1 MFASE
6 KKLAYVAWVAICLI
20 WGTTYLAIKICLET
34 IPPALMGGIRFVLA
48 AALLGG
54 GLIAMRTRFPERRT
68 WPAMAMI
75 GVLLLG
81 IGNGGV
87 IVAEQW
93 VPSGIA
99 AVLIGTL
106 PFWMVGIEALWFK
119 GEPLTWRH
127 VAGLLVGFLGIVLLV
142 WPDIRLSD
150 SGGRQFLIGVGALQ
164 AACCGWAFGSVYS
177 KRHAS
182 DGDPLGASALQMF
195 FGGAFM
201 LLVGTIH
208 GEWIHLQFSVR
219 TLAAFGYLVLAGSV
233 VAFAAYNYALKH
245 LPVSFVSLYAYI
257 NPVVAIAL
265 GTVLLGEPFTIR
277 TVLAIAVILGGVALV
292 KTSRQTMGVSR
303 QEFGPERRVRL

>member
-1 MFASE
+1 MTTSE
-6 KKLAYVAWVAICLI
+6 KKLAYIAWVAICLI

-34 IPPALMGGIRFVLA
+34 IPPALMGGIRFVCA

-54 GLIAMRTRFPERRT
+54 GLVAMGTRLPERRT
-68 WPAMAMI
+68 WPAMALI

-81 IGNGGV
+81 VGNGGV

-106 PFWMVGIEALWFK
+106 PFWMVGIQALWFK

-127 VAGLLVGFLGIVLLV
+127 VAGLLVGFAGIVLLV
-142 WPDIRLSD
+142 WSNIRVSD
-150 SGGRQFLIGVGALQ
+150 SSGRQFLVGVGALQ

-177 KRHAS
+177 KRNAS
-182 DGDPLGASALQMF
+182 EGDPLGAAALQMF

-201 LLVGTIH
+201 LVVGTIH
-208 GEWIHLQFSVR
+208 GEWAELRFSTR

-245 LPVSFVSLYAYI
+245 LPVSFVSLYAYV
-257 NPVVAIAL
+257 NPVVAVAL
-265 GTVLLGEPFTIR
+265 GTVLLAEPFTLR
-277 TVLAIAVILGGVALV
+277 TAIAVVVILAGVALV
-292 KTSRQTMGVSR
+292 KTG
-303 QEFGPERRVRL
+303 G

>member
-1 MFASE
+1 MTTSE
-6 KKLAYVAWVAICLI
+6 KKLAYIAWVAICLI

-34 IPPALMGGIRFVLA
+34 IPPALMGGIRFVCA

-54 GLIAMRTRFPERRT
+54 GLVAMGKRLPERRT
-68 WPAMAMI
+68 WPAMALI

-81 IGNGGV
+81 FGNGGV

-106 PFWMVGIEALWFK
+106 PFWMVGIQALWFK

-127 VAGLLVGFLGIVLLV
+127 VAGLLVGFAGIVLLV
-142 WPDIRLSD
+142 WSDIRVSD
-150 SGGRQFLIGVGALQ
+150 SSGRQFLLGVGALQ

-177 KRHAS
+177 KRNAS
-182 DGDPLGASALQMF
+182 EGDPLGAAALQMF

-201 LLVGTIH
+201 LVVGTIH
-208 GEWIHLQFSVR
+208 GEWAELRFSTR

-245 LPVSFVSLYAYI
+245 LPVSFVSLYAYV
-257 NPVVAIAL
+257 NPVVAVAL
-265 GTVLLGEPFTIR
+265 GTVLLAEPFTLR
-277 TVLAIAVILGGVALV
+277 TAIAVVVILAGVALV
-292 KTSRQTMGVSR
+292 KTGGHT
-303 QEFGPERRVRL
+303 